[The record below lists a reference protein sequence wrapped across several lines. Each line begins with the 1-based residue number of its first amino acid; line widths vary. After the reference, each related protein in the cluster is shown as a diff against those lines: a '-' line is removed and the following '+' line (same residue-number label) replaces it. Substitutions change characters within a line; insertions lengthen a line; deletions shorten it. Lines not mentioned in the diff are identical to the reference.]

1 MASSMPRARVLLV
14 VVALFGLVALPDRAR
29 SQGAPDPSRFE
40 SEIHAFETADLSDPP
55 PRGGIIFSGS
65 SSIRLWT
72 TLKEDFAGL
81 PVVNRGFGGSML
93 PEVTAFLDRIVIPHK
108 PALVVIY
115 CGGNDINAGR
125 SAEQVTA
132 DFKALVAVLHDA
144 LPLTRIDYI
153 SIAPNPARWSQVET
167 VKRANREIAEYVATD
182 SRLAFID
189 VFPRMLGPDGKP
201 KPDIFVEDQLHM
213 NAAGYAIWTEVIRPY
228 LILRRP

>member
-1 MASSMPRARVLLV
+1 MPRARVLLAA
-14 VVALFGLVALPDRAR
+14 VALFTLVALPAHVR
-29 SQGAPDPSRFE
+29 SQGGPDASRWE

-55 PRGGIIFSGS
+55 PRGGIIFTGS

-72 TLKEDFAGL
+72 TLKEDFPGL

-115 CGGNDINAGR
+115 CGGNDINEGR

-132 DFKALVAVLHDA
+132 DFKALVTVMHDA

-153 SIAPNPARWSQVET
+153 SVAPNPARWSQVET
-167 VKRANREIAEYVATD
+167 VKRANRQIAEYVATD

-189 VFPRMLGPDGKP
+189 VFPRMLGPDGMP
-201 KPDIFVEDQLHM
+201 KPDIFREDRLHM
-213 NAAGYAIWTEVIRPY
+213 NAAGYAIWTEVIGPY
-228 LILRRP
+228 LALRRP

>member
-1 MASSMPRARVLLV
+1 MPRARVLLL
-14 VVALFGLVALPDRAR
+14 VVAVFALLLRPQWAR
-29 SQGAPDPSRFE
+29 SQDVPDPSRWE

-55 PRGGIIFSGS
+55 PRGGIIFTGS

-72 TLKEDFAGL
+72 TLKDDFAGL

-93 PEVTAFLDRIVIPHK
+93 PEVTAFLNRIVIPHK
-108 PALVVIY
+108 PALVVVY

-125 SAEQVTA
+125 SAEQVTT

-167 VKRANREIAEYVATD
+167 VKRANRQIADFIATD
-182 SRLAFID
+182 SRTAFID
-189 VFPRMLGPDGKP
+189 VFPHMLGPDGKP

-213 NAAGYAIWTEVIRPY
+213 NAAGYAIWAEVVRPY
-228 LILRRP
+228 LALRRP

>member
-1 MASSMPRARVLLV
+1 MPRPRVPLV
-14 VVALFGLVALPDRAR
+14 LIALVALVALPARVR
-29 SQGAPDPSRFE
+29 SQAAPDPSQWE

-55 PRGGIIFSGS
+55 PRGGIIFTGS

-72 TLKEDFAGL
+72 TLKEDFPGL

-132 DFKALVAVLHDA
+132 DFKALVAALHDA
-144 LPLTRIDYI
+144 LPLTRVDYI
-153 SIAPNPARWSQVET
+153 SIAPNPARWSQMET
-167 VKRANREIAEYVATD
+167 VKRANRQIADYVASD

-189 VFPRMLGPDGKP
+189 VFPRMLGPDGTP
-201 KPDIFVEDQLHM
+201 KAGIFRDDELHM

-228 LILRRP
+228 LTLRRP

>member
-1 MASSMPRARVLLV
+1 MVRARVLLV
-14 VVALFGLVALPDRAR
+14 VVTLFALVALPARAH
-29 SQGAPDPSRFE
+29 SQGGPDPSRWE

-55 PRGGIIFSGS
+55 PRGGIIFTGS

-81 PVVNRGFGGSML
+81 PVMNRGFGGSML
-93 PEVTAFLDRIVIPHK
+93 PEVTAFLNRIVIPHK

-132 DFKALVAVLHDA
+132 DFRALVAVLHDA

-167 VKRANREIAEYVATD
+167 VKRANRQIADYVATD

-189 VFPRMLGPDGKP
+189 VFPRMLGPDGMP
-201 KPDIFVEDQLHM
+201 KPDIFRDDQLHM

-228 LILRRP
+228 LALRRQ